1 MFRVKV
7 YGANIWCF
15 GVLLLR
21 DFHFVNSLPIFDHIC
36 RLIWFEF
43 PPKPKSNQ
51 SWKRQFQSDPNVR
64 CNTPAN
70 SISQFWNR
78 STMMEKYWCMKNIWK
93 KNISS
98 KQSKR
103 EFNLLQKSGKVTV
116 NQQTVNVKKQS
127 VNFNYGWEELKL
139 KEKKIAARGCVW
151 GHQNLLR

>member
-1 MFRVKV
+1 MISIYSDSLGLLDQLDYFESVEPLSLFTFFWKSAQKYDMFRVKV
-7 YGANIWCF
+7 YGADIWCF

-21 DFHFVNSLPIFDHIC
+21 DFHFVNSLLIFDHIC

-70 SISQFWNR
+70 SISQFWIQG
-78 STMMEKYWCMKNIWK
+78 TMMEKLMYEKYLRK

-103 EFNLLQKSGKVTV
+103 EFNLLQKSGKVTD
-116 NQQTVNVKKQS
+116 N
-127 VNFNYGWEELKL
+127 
-139 KEKKIAARGCVW
+139 
-151 GHQNLLR
+151 